1 MQPVHNTS
9 IVACSSPQ
17 SITGAGKR
25 VRGLTWDLRRPSQS
39 TAPKGWTI
47 RTQSA
52 LPGMCNIFLFVQILY
67 LLCGLSGWCLYSG
80 CFSSKGD
87 LSCFVLHG
95 GERKG
100 LVLSSKPERV

>member
-52 LPGMCNIFLFVQILY
+52 LPGMCNIFFVRADIIPVVRVIRVVLVQR
-67 LLCGLSGWCLYSG
+67 LLLQQGGFVMFCVAWRGTEGT
-80 CFSSKGD
+80 
-87 LSCFVLHG
+87 CFVF
-95 GERKG
+95 ET
-100 LVLSSKPERV
+100 